1 MSAAITLWGKHMT
14 KLRVHPEEAV
24 GLLIQPV
31 LWVVLFGLGM
41 KGLLGPAIA
50 GGGDIYIT
58 FMAPGIVALTALGGA
73 IGGGLVW
80 LNERVQGIAK
90 EYLVAPI
97 PRLSILMGNALSIV
111 TKTLFQAIV
120 ILVVGVLMGAQGS
133 LDPLGWLGG
142 LVLVTFYG
150 LGFAGIAL
158 AFASRTNDPGS
169 YHMVI
174 FLINLPLL
182 FMSNALY
189 PLTSLPTWMQVFAR
203 INPTSYVVDG
213 MRQTFF
219 DSGVTLAGAEFLP
232 LWLCFVVIVAFAA
245 FGMSVAYVAFKRSIR

>member
-1 MSAAITLWGKHMT
+1 MSAAVILWSKHMT
-14 KLRVHPEEAV
+14 KLRVHPEESV
-24 GLLIQPV
+24 GLLIQPI
-31 LWVVLFGLGM
+31 LWVVLFGFGM

-50 GGGDIYIT
+50 GGGDAYIT
-58 FMAPGIVALTALGGA
+58 FMVPGIVALTALSGA

-90 EYLVAPI
+90 EYLAAPI
-97 PRLSILMGNALSIV
+97 PRLSILTGNAMSIV
-111 TKTLFQAIV
+111 TKALFQAIV
-120 ILVVGVLMGAQGS
+120 ILVVGVLMGAQGN
-133 LDPLGWLGG
+133 LDPLGWVGG
-142 LVLVTFYG
+142 LVLVASFG

-189 PLTSLPTWMQVFAR
+189 PLASLPTWMEVFAR
-203 INPTSYVVDG
+203 LNPTSYVVDG
-213 MRQTFF
+213 MRQTFL
-219 DSGVTLAGAEFLP
+219 DSSAALAGSELLP
-232 LWLCFVVIVAFAA
+232 LWLCFVVVMAFAA
-245 FGMSVAYVAFKRSIR
+245 FGMLLAYVSFKRSIK